1 MSYLDSPRLHFSGWF
16 QADVSTINN
25 RVEPFQNDSFVP
37 QYQELNQNGS
47 WNPEGTG
54 IFRLMDC
61 AVTGAFIDGK
71 LLTTPADDPVI
82 GLSLQNADRRAP
94 GKLVDLDPQQQM
106 VSEIWGMQVRVV
118 NGAAQPLLQ
127 GEYKPAAFINLWQR
141 QQKAMP
147 RDQTLAAYYQSVL
160 EGVSWPDATGS
171 PLLDALKAATQE
183 DMLSIQFNV
192 YGYGR
197 DSKIPRYTLGH
208 IAGTIG
214 PYRRGEPR
222 HFVMGRQMIAYA
234 PSSFVQPSQGV
245 GSLQAK
251 VSADG
256 MWLTAD
262 FGNSFPIEEANSGL
276 MDIGAVSIGV
286 LNTSPATL
294 QTTVDASQVTVIAR
308 VPYLEPQWYT
318 QTAGVQSFDLSA
330 NAAARQL
337 LPTCPLVLLK
347 PVTGTTTY
355 TVLLQESIEGVYVR
369 ADQFVFRLEP
379 GETQHVEFYAS
390 SFGVPLPA
398 AAVAISA
405 TEGMMGGSGGNGPMH
420 PLPDPPAP
428 IPDIG
433 TPTSAVT
440 YAGSVTTDPAGRAR
454 LPVTASSDG
463 PGMPRGYIAGQLY
476 GLGYQ
481 LAAQPAGYVGNPLNY
496 VSVLAYSAGTGTQS
510 PTWYQNIQP
519 LFTQYA
525 HLYPIM
531 SRHVVDL
538 SDYASVCSR
547 LAILK
552 LAFALPPRDPN
563 HMPVT
568 RDLSAGDRATI
579 LKWLD
584 MKGADGLPPLGTK
597 PPAPPPP
604 AVSKVAATAA
614 APAATPM
621 PAPGEAGG
629 KTAVIQGYEQR
640 RARAAA
646 NSGGNQP

>member
-1 MSYLDSPRLHFSGWF
+1 MSYLDAPRLHFSGWF

-61 AVTGAFIDGK
+61 AVTGAFIDGR
-71 LLTTPADDPVI
+71 LLVTPGQDPVI
-82 GLSLQNADRRAP
+82 GLGLQNADRSTP

-106 VSEIWGMQVRVV
+106 VSEIWGMQVRLLD
-118 NGAAQPLLQ
+118 GAARPLLQ
-127 GEYKPAAFINLWQR
+127 GEFKPAAFINLWQR

-160 EGVSWPDATGS
+160 EGVAWPDATGS
-171 PLLDALKAATQE
+171 PLLDALKAATQ
-183 DMLSIQFNV
+183 DGMLSIQFNV
-192 YGYGR
+192 FGYGR

-214 PYRRGEPR
+214 PYRSGEPK
-222 HFVMGRQMIAYA
+222 HFVLGRQMIAYA
-234 PSSFVQPSQGV
+234 PNSFVQPSQGV

-276 MDIGAVSIGV
+276 MDIGPVLVGV

-294 QTTVDASQVTVIAR
+294 LTTVASDDVTVIAR
-308 VPYLEPQWYT
+308 VPYLQSRWYT
-318 QTAGVQSFDLSA
+318 QTAGVQSFDLSTHP
-330 NAAARQL
+330 AARAL
-337 LPTCPLVLLK
+337 LPTCPLVLLA
-347 PVTGTTTY
+347 PIAGTSNY
-355 TVLLQESIEGVYVR
+355 TVLLQESIEGLYVR
-369 ADQFVFRLEP
+369 ADQFVFRIEP
-379 GETQHVEFYAS
+379 GESQQVEFHAS
-390 SFGVPLPA
+390 QFGAPLPG

-405 TEGMMGGSGGNGPMH
+405 TEGMMGGSGGSGPMQ
-420 PLPDPPAP
+420 PPPDPPAP
-428 IPDIG
+428 IPTIA
-433 TPTSAVT
+433 TPANAVS
-440 YAGSVTTDPAGRAR
+440 YPASVTTDESGRAT
-454 LPVTASSDG
+454 LALTATAAG
-463 PGMPRGYIAGQLY
+463 PGQPRGYIAGQLY

-481 LAAQPAGYVGNPLNY
+481 LAAQPAGYVANPLNY
-496 VSVLAYSAGTGTQS
+496 VSVLAYSAGTRTAS
-510 PTWYQNIQP
+510 PTWYQDIRP

-538 SDYASVCSR
+538 ADYASVVSR

-552 LAFALPPRDPN
+552 LAFSLPRRDPN

-568 RDLSAGDRATI
+568 RDLGEGDRATI

-584 MKGADGLPPLGTK
+584 MKGPDGLPPLGT
-597 PPAPPPP
+597 PPP
-604 AVSKVAATAA
+604 AAPLLTASKAANPAA
-614 APAATPM
+614 APVPEL
-621 PAPGEAGG
+621 APGEGGG
-629 KTAVIQGYEQR
+629 KTAVIQDYEQR

-646 NSGGNQP
+646 TPGGTTP